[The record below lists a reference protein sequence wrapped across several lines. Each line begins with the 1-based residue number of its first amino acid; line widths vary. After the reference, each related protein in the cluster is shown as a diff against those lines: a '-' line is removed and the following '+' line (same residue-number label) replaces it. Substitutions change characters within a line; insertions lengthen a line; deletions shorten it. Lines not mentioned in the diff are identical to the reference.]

1 MTMPGP
7 ASPPDTAPH
16 GLTSRCPKCRQPV
29 ATSLRE
35 CPFCGAPI
43 EVRPTTAPPRS
54 LRSRVVE
61 ALGGYAFIAP
71 NAIGFLTFTLL
82 PVLAAFLLSFT
93 EWDAVRPVH
102 GYQEIKQLWVGGR
115 HYQDILG
122 FRRDDQGHL
131 QPNDERFWQYC
142 YNTLFLMLGI
152 PIGMVLSLLCALL
165 MNQKLRGIVVFR
177 TVYFIPSI
185 CSAVAVA
192 MLWRW
197 LYNPQFGLIN
207 DSLRALHLV
216 TPSGGGLLNTPLEA
230 AGLKAPGEPL
240 KWLTDPGLAKPALII
255 MGLWAAIGGQNCI
268 LYLAGLQGIPDELY
282 EEAEIDGASWWHKL
296 RYVTWP
302 MLAPTTFF
310 IFVMSIIYGFQAGFV
325 AIHMLTRGGPAG
337 ATTNLLYY
345 IYNHAFEWFKM
356 GRASA
361 LAMILFA
368 VVFILTLINWK
379 FGRRGVEYL

>member
-1 MTMPGP
+1 MSYVEPPTEAPG
-7 ASPPDTAPH
+7 
-16 GLTSRCPKCRQPV
+16 SRCPRCKRSVPSG
-29 ATSLRE
+29 ARE
-35 CPFCGAPI
+35 CRFCGADL
-43 EVRPTTAPPRS
+43 ELRPPTAPPRS
-54 LRSRVVE
+54 RRARVLD
-61 ALGGYAFIAP
+61 ALGGYAFIGP

-93 EWDAVRPVH
+93 EWDAVRPVRNLH
-102 GYQEIKQLWVGGR
+102 EARQLWVGGR
-115 HYQDILG
+115 HYGDIVAFHHGDSGKLV
-122 FRRDDQGHL
+122 
-131 QPNDERFWQYC
+131 PNDPRFWQYS

-152 PIGMVLSLLCALL
+152 PIGIVLSLLAALL

-197 LYNPQFGLIN
+197 LYNPKFGLLN
-207 DSLRALHLV
+207 DVLRVLHLV
-216 TPSGGGLLNTPLEA
+216 TPGGGGLLNGLLEGL
-230 AGLKAPGEPL
+230 GLKEHGEPL
-240 KWLTDPGLAKPALII
+240 KWLTSTGLAKPSLIM

-282 EEAEIDGASWWHKL
+282 EAAEIDGANWWHKL
-296 RYVTWP
+296 RHITWP

-310 IFVMSIIYGFQAGFV
+310 ILVMSVIYGFQSGFV
-325 AIHMLTRGGPAG
+325 GIHMLTRGGPAG

-356 GRASA
+356 GRAAA
-361 LAMILFA
+361 LSMILFV
-368 VVFILTLINWK
+368 VVFTLTLVNWR
-379 FGRRGVEYL
+379 FGRRGVDYT